1 MEFTHDLQLA
11 CHTET
16 KARQVKKFANLKEQQ
31 GRAVFDPFWRV
42 TNQTRTNVMD
52 KWVKN
57 LSDRVLS
64 KHEVSVLAKGNNFAV
79 VDR

>member
-31 GRAVFDPFWRV
+31 GRAASTP
-42 TNQTRTNVMD
+42 
-52 KWVKN
+52 
-57 LSDRVLS
+57 SGVLQI
-64 KHEVSVLAKGNNFAV
+64 KHGQM
-79 VDR
+79 